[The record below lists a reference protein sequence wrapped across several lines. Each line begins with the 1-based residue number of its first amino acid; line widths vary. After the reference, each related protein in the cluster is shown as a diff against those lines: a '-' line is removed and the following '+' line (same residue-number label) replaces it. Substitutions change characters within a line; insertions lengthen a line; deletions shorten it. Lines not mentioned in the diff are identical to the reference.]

1 MQTTRRPE
9 TADAIVVGGGMFGSA
24 IAYGLVRAGLDVAV
38 LDEGDDALRAARG
51 NFGLVWVQS
60 KGLGMQP
67 YADWSRESAHLW
79 NEFARELE
87 EVSGIHVAHQ
97 NEGGLNLLLGEEE
110 LAKRRAE
117 IAQMRKQAGPAGF
130 DCEIVG
136 RDEAQKMLPD
146 ATLGKDV
153 VGASFC
159 PHDGHVNP
167 LLLLRALHT
176 AIRASGGRYL
186 TERRVEAIRHDGHAF
201 VAETAKG
208 PISAPK
214 IVLGAGH
221 GAPRLGPM
229 VGLKVPIRPERG
241 QVLITERVRPFRVPG
256 GWPWTIPLYAAY
268 AAGVLLLPLGA
279 GVTWSLI
286 LVGGVLFALA
296 RRHIVPV
303 LGIGF
308 DLFEWTEPS
317 AAGTSTASSV
327 EVDTILDFQ
336 ALPTVFDGLLGV
348 DHIDL
353 SQLISV
359 EDWLDDPSRI
369 KIVNPTLNDGY
380 LQVLVDTNNDAKGA
394 YDLKINVF
402 TNSDVNWNVGVD
414 GNSNAEI
421 WL

>member
-146 ATLGKDV
+146 ATLGRDV

-186 TERRVEAIRHDGHAF
+186 TERRVETIRHDGHAF

-229 VGLKVPIRPERG
+229 VGLKVPISPERG
-241 QVLITERVRPFRVPG
+241 QVLITERVRPFLRIPVG
-256 GWPWTIPLYAAY
+256 RIRQTNEGTLQLGNSAEEVGFDDGTTIDVTRGIARRAVRTFPIL
-268 AAGVLLLPLGA
+268 AGVRLIRTWGCIRVLTPDMAAIYDESQSHPGA
-279 GVTWSLI
+279 YVATSHSGVTLAAINARHVARWIATGEMRPGFERFS
-286 LVGGVLFALA
+286 A
-296 RRHIVPV
+296 RR
-303 LGIGF
+303 F
-308 DLFEWTEPS
+308 DVQ
-317 AAGTSTASSV
+317 AAA
-327 EVDTILDFQ
+327 
-336 ALPTVFDGLLGV
+336 
-348 DHIDL
+348 
-353 SQLISV
+353 
-359 EDWLDDPSRI
+359 
-369 KIVNPTLNDGY
+369 
-380 LQVLVDTNNDAKGA
+380 
-394 YDLKINVF
+394 
-402 TNSDVNWNVGVD
+402 
-414 GNSNAEI
+414 
-421 WL
+421 